1 MFVVDVR
8 LNGSCKNESIQD
20 IVIAA
25 YARLHQTHP
34 GPLPPP
40 PGIFLVTFN
49 YKICVCAV
57 HWEGGSALVVVCD
70 ISNHHV
76 VHSAMATVGLFV
88 HNRFC
93 YARIKQSENRVFEEV
108 CAFSL

>member
-34 GPLPPP
+34 GPPPL
-40 PGIFLVTFN
+40 GIFLVTF
-49 YKICVCAV
+49 KICVCAV

>member
-1 MFVVDVR
+1 MQGYISHIPV
-8 LNGSCKNESIQD
+8 
-20 IVIAA
+20 
-25 YARLHQTHP
+25 
-34 GPLPPP
+34 PPP
-40 PGIFLVTFN
+40 PLGIFLVTF
-49 YKICVCAV
+49 KIFVCAV